1 MEKTGKRILY
11 PDLLRIVAIFF
22 VIIVHEVGGGWRNM
36 DPTSF
41 EWNAINWFNALSRF
55 CVPVFIMISGSFM
68 LDSNRKYTLK
78 KLYSHNILRIVTSF
92 VFWSAAYAVLVK
104 LADYKTINASILSE
118 MAIAF
123 FKGHYHLWFLF
134 TITFLYMITPF
145 LRKICEDKKLEEY
158 FLILCALPLIYNF
171 ISIFA
176 VSETVK
182 TMIDNSNVDFIL
194 GYSGY
199 FVLGHYLTKYETPKK
214 FRIAIYILGAS
225 AIAVSAVIA
234 RYKVLGGIDRET
246 DDSIY
251 SYLLPTTAL
260 TAAAVFLIFK
270 YGVSKIKFGTKSARF
285 ISGLAKLSF
294 GIYLSHV
301 FVNIFFYSVGVRMA
315 DYPVLLYVPIMAVI
329 TFAISAFVTFVISK
343 IPVLNKYII

>member
-1 MEKTGKRILY
+1 MEKAEKRIIY
-11 PDLLRIVAIFF
+11 PDLLRIAAIFF

-36 DPTSF
+36 DPASF
-41 EWNAINWFNALSRF
+41 NWNVVNAFNSLSRF

-68 LDSNRKYTLK
+68 LDSNREYTLK
-78 KLYSHNILRIVTSF
+78 KLYTHNILRIVTSF

-104 LADYKTINASILSE
+104 LADYKTINADILSE
-118 MAIAF
+118 MAVAF

-171 ISIFA
+171 ILIFDF
-176 VSETVK
+176 SETVK
-182 TMIDNSNVDFIL
+182 TMIDNSNVYFIL

-214 FRIAIYILGAS
+214 VRIAIYILGLS
-225 AIAVSAVIA
+225 AVAVSALIA
-234 RYKVLGGIDRET
+234 RYKVLGGLDRET
-246 DDSIY
+246 DESLY

-260 TAAAVFLIFK
+260 TASAVFLIFK
-270 YGVSKIKFGTKSARF
+270 YGVSKIRFGAKSSKFV
-285 ISGLAKLSF
+285 SGLAKLCF

-301 FVNIFFYSVGVRMA
+301 FVNILFYSVGIRMA
-315 DYPVLLYVPIMAVI
+315 DYPVLLYIPVMAIV
-329 TFAISAFVTFVISK
+329 TFAISAVITFVISK